1 MKQHKALLA
10 LAVSVGLL
18 AVPVT
23 AQAAGSNVQVRYDTT
38 FTYLGGNRWMVSPN
52 SVQFALHNI
61 GSRQSWL
68 CNANNVGA
76 GVSACVLG
84 KAYETMGEAY
94 ADGSGSCVYIQGDSP
109 AWDTVPGDPSKRV
122 CADEPA
128 SQPEP
133 VGPVTPV
140 DPTPGPSTDPTPA
153 PTDPA
158 AEPTEPT
165 EPTPTP
171 VDPSTPVEPDPE
183 PSESVDPTP
192 DPAEPSSDSEP
203 TGTATATPATTT
215 RQSSKQTDTTAANAP
230 AESLATTGS
239 DPKPIALAATVLLV
253 LGAGLVGF
261 AGRRRR

>member
-23 AQAAGSNVQVRYDTT
+23 AQASESNVQVKYDTT
-38 FTYLGGNRWMVSPN
+38 FTYLGGNRWTVSPN
-52 SVQFALHNI
+52 SAQFALHNI
-61 GSRQSWL
+61 GARQSWL

-76 GVSACVLG
+76 GITACVPG
-84 KAYETMGEAY
+84 TTYETTGEAY
-94 ADGSGSCVYIQGDSP
+94 ADGLGSCVYVQGDAP

-128 SQPEP
+128 PEPEP
-133 VGPVTPV
+133 VVPVAPV
-140 DPTPGPSTDPTPA
+140 DPTPEPSTDPTPA
-153 PTDPA
+153 PT
-158 AEPTEPT
+158 EPTEPT
-165 EPTPTP
+165 EPTP

-192 DPAEPSSDSEP
+192 DPAEPSSDPEP

-215 RQSSKQTDTTAANAP
+215 RQTSKQADTKTTNAP
-230 AESLATTGS
+230 AEFLATTGS

-253 LGAGLVGF
+253 IGASLVGC

>member
-1 MKQHKALLA
+1 MRYKTIAA
-10 LAVSVGLL
+10 LAVSAGLL
-18 AVPVT
+18 FAPVT
-23 AQAAGSNVQVRYDTT
+23 AQAAEPVSQVKYDTT
-38 FTYLGGNRWMVSPN
+38 FVYRGNNRWTVSPN
-52 SVQFALHNI
+52 GAQFALHNI
-61 GSRQSWL
+61 GAKQSWL

-76 GVSACVLG
+76 GITACVPG
-84 KAYETMGEAY
+84 TTYETTGEAY
-94 ADGSGSCVYIQGDSP
+94 ADGSGSCVYVQGDSP
-109 AWDTVPGDPSKRV
+109 AWDTVPGDPTKRV

-128 SQPEP
+128 PEPEP

-140 DPTPGPSTDPTPA
+140 DPTPEPSTDPTPA
-153 PTDPA
+153 PTEPT

-171 VDPSTPVEPDPE
+171 VDPTTPVEPDPE

-192 DPAEPSSDSEP
+192 DPAEPSSDPEP

-215 RQSSKQTDTTAANAP
+215 TQTSKQADTKTASAP

-239 DPKPIALAATVLLV
+239 DPKPIALAATVLLII
-253 LGAGLVGF
+253 GAVLVGF

>member
-1 MKQHKALLA
+1 MKRHKALLA

-38 FTYLGGNRWMVSPN
+38 FTYLGGNRWTVSAN
-52 SVQFALHNI
+52 NTQFALHNI
-61 GSRQSWL
+61 GGRQSWL

-76 GVSACVLG
+76 GISACVPG
-84 KAYETMGEAY
+84 KAYETTGEAY
-94 ADGSGSCVYIQGDSP
+94 ADGSGSCVYVQGDSP
-109 AWDTVPGDPSKRV
+109 AWDTVPGDPTKRV

-128 SQPEP
+128 PEPEP
-133 VGPVTPV
+133 VVPVTPV
-140 DPTPGPSTDPTPA
+140 EPTPEPSTDPEPTP
-153 PTDPA
+153 
-158 AEPTEPT
+158 EPTEPT

-192 DPAEPSSDSEP
+192 VPAQP

-215 RQSSKQTDTTAANAP
+215 TQTSKQADTKTASAP

-239 DPKPIALAATVLLV
+239 DPKPIALAATVLLII
-253 LGAGLVGF
+253 GAGLVGF